1 MPPGT
6 RSSDPS
12 VIHEILGSV
21 AVARCLH
28 AVAELGIADR
38 LEEGPVTADELAAAT
53 GAHAR
58 SLYRVMRMLATTG
71 IFAEDEAGRFHL
83 TPAAAVLRSGVEGSV
98 RNRLRLAWQDLIW
111 ATYGQLPYTVMTGE
125 PAFDRAH
132 GLPLFDY
139 LAENPEANAVFDKAM
154 ALISGPEDE
163 SVAASYNFGLH
174 DVVVDVGGGRG
185 GMLAAV
191 LARHPTVQGI
201 LFDQPQVVEEVDPGE
216 VGPAGRCSI
225 VGGDFFRFVPTGADA
240 YVLKRIIH
248 DWDDEPAA
256 RLLGRCAAA
265 AQPDGRVLVVE
276 AVIRPG
282 NDPDPH
288 KAQDVG
294 MMLLTR
300 GRERTAEEFRILFE
314 ASGLR
319 LERII
324 ATREGTTLSI
334 LEGAPMTRQATR
346 QRA

>member
-1 MPPGT
+1 MSPAAQPD
-6 RSSDPS
+6 DPS
-12 VIHEILGSV
+12 AVHEILGSV

-28 AVAELGIADR
+28 VVAELGIADR
-38 LEEGPVTADELAAAT
+38 LAERPMTADELAAAT
-53 GAHAR
+53 GAHAL
-58 SLYRVMRMLATTG
+58 SLYRVMRMLAARG
-71 IFAEDEAGRFHL
+71 IFAEDGAGRIHL
-83 TPAAAVLRSGVEGSV
+83 TPAAAILRSDAEGSV
-98 RNRLRLAWQDLIW
+98 HNRLRLAWQDLIW
-111 ATYGQLPYTVMTGE
+111 ATYGELPHTVMTGE

-132 GLPLFDY
+132 GVPLFEY
-139 LAENPEANAVFDKAM
+139 LAENPEANAAFDRAM

-163 SVAASYNFGLH
+163 SVAASYDFGRH
-174 DVVVDVGGGRG
+174 RVVVDVGGGRG
-185 GMLAAV
+185 GLLAAV
-191 LARHPTVQGI
+191 LARHTEVEGV
-201 LFDQPQVVEEVDPGE
+201 LFDQPQVVDEVDPGE
-216 VGPAGRCSI
+216 IDGTGRCGI

-248 DWDDEPAA
+248 DWDDDTAA
-256 RLLGRCAAA
+256 DLLGRCRAAVN
-265 AQPDGRVLVVE
+265 PRGRVLVVE

-300 GRERTAEEFRILFE
+300 GRERTAEEFRALFD

-334 LEGAPMTRQATR
+334 LEGAPMSGTGTGRGS
-346 QRA
+346 